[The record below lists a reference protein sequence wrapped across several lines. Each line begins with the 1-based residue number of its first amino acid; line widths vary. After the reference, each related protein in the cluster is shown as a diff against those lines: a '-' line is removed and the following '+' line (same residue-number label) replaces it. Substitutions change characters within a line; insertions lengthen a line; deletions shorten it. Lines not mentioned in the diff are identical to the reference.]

1 MVALDHGL
9 LKIGVSV
16 EVVLGEVGA
25 VVFGG
30 FGEAQAGGGTE
41 EREEGERC
49 GEREGGDDEQADR
62 LDAELAE
69 RVEPAGGGGEE
80 SDSKSSPC
88 AAEGVDGD
96 AAG

>member
-1 MVALDHGL
+1 MVTLDHGL

-30 FGEAQAGGGTE
+30 FGEAQADGGTE

-49 GEREGGDDEQADR
+49 GERG
-62 LDAELAE
+62 
-69 RVEPAGGGGEE
+69 
-80 SDSKSSPC
+80 
-88 AAEGVDGD
+88 
-96 AAG
+96 